1 MAMAVGT
8 TRLSPGLK
16 SSVACFDFTGAFNAE
31 PYARLSSGVTHG
43 TMKQMQC
50 SAAWGRWKLALVS
63 YWEWFKLIGT
73 ALLISSGI
81 TGAVATVAFWV
92 IG

>member
-1 MAMAVGT
+1 MAVGT

-31 PYARLSSGVTHG
+31 PYARLSSGVTHR

-50 SAAWGRWKLALVS
+50 GMGPMEACVS
-63 YWEWFKLIGT
+63 V
-73 ALLISSGI
+73 LLGM
-81 TGAVATVAFWV
+81 V
-92 IG
+92 